1 MNYVFQ
7 KHVTH
12 SLQHNRA
19 DFNAR
24 LDVAN
29 SHLKFYHS
37 HVGGLP
43 KAVLELG
50 SGWQPIV
57 PVAFWLCGTSGTL
70 TSIDIEDLRRE
81 EQVFD
86 MLKTFEELEPGELLR
101 RLPLLRMDRF
111 RRLQDEV
118 RTMDPSGAQRFLM
131 EAGIRFVVG
140 DACRTDFPSHHFDQI
155 ISNYTFEHIPRA
167 TLEGILAEFRRVLS
181 PTGLMT
187 HLIDMSDHYSH
198 FDPSITPYN
207 FLRYPRWRW
216 RWFNNSLQYQNRL
229 RASDYRAL
237 HIAAGLQIL
246 EERLGT
252 NRMGEL
258 DAVPLAPEFEGYS
271 RTDLAATHAWLV
283 SRIS

>member
-1 MNYVFQ
+1 V
-7 KHVTH
+7 
-12 SLQHNRA
+12 
-19 DFNAR
+19 
-24 LDVAN
+24 
-29 SHLKFYHS
+29 
-37 HVGGLP
+37 
-43 KAVLELG
+43 
-50 SGWQPIV
+50 
-57 PVAFWLCGTSGTL
+57 SGTL
-70 TSIDIEDLRRE
+70 TSIDIENLRRE

-86 MLKTFEELEPGELLR
+86 MLKTFDEMAPGELLR
-101 RLPLLRMDRF
+101 RLPRLSMDRF

-118 RTMDPSGAQRFLM
+118 RNMDPSGAQRFLT

-140 DACRTDFPSHHFDQI
+140 DAGRTDFQSRQFDQI

-167 TLEGILAEFRRVLS
+167 TLEEILVEFRRVLS
-181 PTGLMT
+181 PAGLMT

-198 FDPSITPYN
+198 FDRSITPYN

-237 HIAAGLQIL
+237 HIAAGFEIV

-252 NRMGEL
+252 SRMGEL
-258 DAVPLAPEFEGYS
+258 DAVPLAPEFAGYS

-283 SRIS
+283 TRVS